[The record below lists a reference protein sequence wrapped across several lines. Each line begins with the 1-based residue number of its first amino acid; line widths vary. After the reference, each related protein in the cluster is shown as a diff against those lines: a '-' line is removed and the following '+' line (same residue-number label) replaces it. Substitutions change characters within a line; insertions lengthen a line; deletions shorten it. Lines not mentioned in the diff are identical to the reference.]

1 MKKVLTAGFNDYDIL
16 HSREL
21 YEGEPL
27 RFGDR
32 RTATQFLRR
41 FQRNPL
47 GVKTMRVFVERG
59 GALGA
64 FARLEDEQVVER
76 LAALLVSR
84 RVLVVPR
91 AAIYV
96 VPSPDAEEPA
106 PAPAPSLASEA
117 PLARARPEDK
127 KKKKTFI
134 KFRVLDHR
142 TGKPLEGIPLIIRLP
157 DYAVVKEITD
167 ASGMVEIHGID
178 PGTCVL
184 RKIKDSDGLEVIKL
198 EAGGG

>member
-1 MKKVLTAGFNDYDIL
+1 MKKVLKVGFSEFDIL
-16 HSREL
+16 DSREL

-32 RTATQFLRR
+32 RTAAQFLRT
-41 FQRNPL
+41 FQRNAFGL
-47 GVKTMRVFVERG
+47 RVMRDFVERS
-59 GALGA
+59 GALGVL
-64 FARLEDEQVVER
+64 ARLEDGQVTER

-84 RVLVVPR
+84 RVLVIPR
-91 AAIYV
+91 AAMYV
-96 VPSPDAEEPA
+96 VASPAGEEPD
-106 PAPAPSLASEA
+106 PAKPQLATTA
-117 PLARARPEDK
+117 PLPRQRPEEK

-157 DYAVVKEITD
+157 DYGVVKWITD
-167 ASGMVEIHGID
+167 ASGMVEIFGID

-184 RKIKDSDGLEVIKL
+184 RRIKDSDGLEVLKL
-198 EAGGG
+198 ESGGG

>member
-1 MKKVLTAGFNDYDIL
+1 MKKVLKVGFNEYEIL
-16 HSREL
+16 DSREL

-32 RTATQFLRR
+32 RTAAQFLRR
-41 FQRNPL
+41 FQRTPM
-47 GVKTMRVFVERG
+47 GSRIMRDFVERS
-59 GALGA
+59 GAMGA
-64 FARLEDEQVVER
+64 FSRMEDGVVVER
-76 LAALLVSR
+76 LAVMLVSR
-84 RVLVVPR
+84 RVVIVPR

-96 VPSPDAEEPA
+96 VPSPDVEEPA
-106 PAPAPSLASEA
+106 VVIPELATA
-117 PLARARPEDK
+117 TPLAQPRPEDK

-142 TGKPLEGIPLIIRLP
+142 TGKPVEGVPLIIRLP
-157 DYAVVKEITD
+157 DYGVVKWVTD
-167 ASGMVEIHGID
+167 ASGMVEIFGID

-184 RKIKDSDGLEVIKL
+184 RRVKDSDGLEVLKL